1 MGYIFILEICDICRY
16 VEGWYTDVRPRYGDL
31 FHEDMSSLL
40 LPLIKSQVLEV
51 QGIPLIYTGTKL
63 ACYFKQHVSVGIM
76 FMTGI
81 LV

>member
-1 MGYIFILEICDICRY
+1 MGYIFILEICGICRY

-40 LPLIKSQVLEV
+40 LPQVLEV
-51 QGIPLIYTGTKL
+51 QGIPLIYTGTKV
-63 ACYFKQHVSVGIM
+63 ACYFKEHVYIGIM
-76 FMTGI
+76 FMTRI